1 MPRHLVR
8 PRRIARDALDG
19 MPHEKFARIVGI
31 FNAVVPAEAKAK
43 KDGDYVSPV
52 VREFQNL
59 RTFIEGKLAANDF
72 VFQRDDMGDAV
83 HNLNLL
89 LGELLPA
96 ATLESTLPTLRDDY
110 RGRVGADTYSAYL
123 TSSGYKALEG
133 CSRVLAPETKLR
145 LLRADYLQLINEI
158 RRMTLLDYHVEETRS
173 FLIRKLRRTLCKI
186 IIAPVAIIILFAL
199 SCVAIIDV
207 QKSAELPAP
216 SPVTAGDVN
225 DPNYIKLYPS
235 PDAAVS
241 SATHPPKAEPAG
253 AFSRFVARYLMG
265 TKAGEWTRLFKAF
278 VLLTLLS
285 FAAIAGAIGSF
296 ISALLRIEAVPETTE
311 IGRSVVALRYSES
324 IRLAPVTGMIFAVLL
339 SFVFGGQLLNGILF
353 PSAGKSI
360 WPFVLFIPAELAK
373 WLVWCFIVG
382 FSERLMPDMIDR
394 LIARSDKGNQ
404 TPAPASVGRG
414 NGKPSGLNGSN
425 GTSFDS
431 TRPSSPRLHQQ
442 RAKTTRRRARTAAG

>member
-1 MPRHLVR
+1 
-8 PRRIARDALDG
+8 

-31 FNAVVPAEAKAK
+31 FNAVVPAQDKAR
-43 KDGDYVSPV
+43 KDGDYVNPV

-59 RTFIEGKLAANDF
+59 RSFIEGKLALNDF

-96 ATLESTLPTLRDDY
+96 VTLESTLPTLRDDY
-110 RGRVGADTYSAYL
+110 RGRVGADVYSAYL
-123 TSSGYKALEG
+123 ASAGYKALEG
-133 CSRVLAPETKLR
+133 CNRVLSPETKLR

-186 IIAPVAIIILFAL
+186 LIAPVAIITLFAL

-207 QKSAELPAP
+207 QKSAQPPAP
-216 SPVTAGDVN
+216 SPVTAGDAN
-225 DPNYIKLYPS
+225 DPNSIKLYPS
-235 PDAAVS
+235 PEAAVG
-241 SATHPPKAEPAG
+241 SATHPAKAEPAW
-253 AFSRFVARYLMG
+253 ALSRFVARYLMG
-265 TKAGEWTRLFKAF
+265 NSPGEWTRLFKAF

-324 IRLAPVTGMIFAVLL
+324 IRLAPVTGMIFAILL
-339 SFVFGGQLLNGILF
+339 SFVFGGQLLNGNLF
-353 PSAGKSI
+353 PSAGANSI
-360 WPFVLFIPAELAK
+360 WPFVLFIPSELAK

-404 TPAPASVGRG
+404 TPAPASLGRG
-414 NGKPSGLNGSN
+414 NGKPSGPNGSN
-425 GTSFDS
+425 GASIDS
-431 TRPSSPRLHQQ
+431 TRPSSPPLHQ
-442 RAKTTRRRARTAAG
+442 RRARTRRHRVRATAG